1 MSARGYLAW
10 NMLVAAEFED
20 QRRLQREF
28 QAKMRIEL
36 KVEIYLSM
44 NPTNSWNCKTLVFI
58 VKQYK

>member
-10 NMLVAAEFED
+10 NMLVVAEFEDD

-44 NPTNSWNCKTLVFI
+44 NPTNS
-58 VKQYK
+58 